1 MWSIIQ
7 VIALYSMYN
16 DLNLYMYCYLFLGC
30 MCVAICCIVM
40 LTYVEFVQVT
50 LEGQQ
55 TVELLNLR
63 NPWGRKEWNG
73 AWADG

>member
-1 MWSIIQ
+1 
-7 VIALYSMYN
+7 
-16 DLNLYMYCYLFLGC
+16 
-30 MCVAICCIVM
+30 MCVAIYCIVM